1 MKRYAYIIFGSLVA
15 LFGLVLVMIAFDNPT
30 HSPKLI
36 VRCEKLNP
44 ETHSL
49 GVHSPFSGRIMNE
62 YVRKCLSSENK
73 DLIVM
78 RMEIKNKFD
87 KNAKVEIQ
95 RAIENL
101 TFTITRTD
109 EIRSEGCVKAYDVS
123 KDMALLA
130 FRCFQ
135 EALLECCDDYF
146 NEGYRFE
153 FELNSD

>member
-15 LFGLVLVMIAFDNPT
+15 LLCFVLLMIAFGDST

-44 ETHSL
+44 ETRSL
-49 GVHSPFSGRIMNE
+49 GIHSPFSGRIMNE

-78 RMEIKNKFD
+78 RMEIKNKFREQG
-87 KNAKVEIQ
+87 KEEIH
-95 RAIENL
+95 RAVDNL
-101 TFTITRTD
+101 TFTMVRTD
-109 EIRSEGCVKAYDVS
+109 EVRSEGCVKTYDVS
-123 KDMALLA
+123 KDMAFLA

-135 EALLECCDDYF
+135 ETLLECCDDYF
-146 NEGYRFE
+146 NKGYRFE
-153 FELNSD
+153 FELNGD